1 MTATAAT
8 RKPLVLA
15 CLMSAMFMVAI
26 EATVV
31 ATAMPNIV
39 AKLGGFTYYSWVFSA
54 FLLAQAATT
63 VMFGKLADLYGRK
76 PVMLAGLSV
85 FLLGSI
91 LAGFAWSMPSLIAF
105 RLVQGLGAGAIQ
117 PVSMTIIGDIYTL
130 EERVKVQAY
139 MGSVWGVSA
148 IIGPLAGA
156 LIVQSLPWA
165 WVFWINAPMGVAAI
179 VGLWFTLHEK
189 VEHLGRQVD
198 YLGAGLFTL
207 AVTALLLAI
216 MPPAGASALT
226 HPLVFAVIFL
236 VAGPLFLWREHRARD
251 PMVAIDLWAEPVIA
265 AANGAS
271 LAAGVALIGLTAW
284 LPVFV
289 QAVLGRSPVV
299 SGLTLTA
306 MAFAWPVA
314 ANVSSRVLFRRIGM
328 RATLRAGSVLIVL
341 GAAVFP
347 FLGAS
352 PNAVWL
358 AGAGSFVM
366 GFGMGM
372 ITMPSIML
380 IQTSV
385 DWSRRGAAT
394 SSNVFSR
401 LLGNTL
407 GAAVMGAIIN
417 LQLELSGAGV
427 TPEQVRGLMDRRP
440 GAVASVDPVL
450 KAALGTSLHWVFL
463 AMAAVALL
471 TLAAAFAMPHRAH
484 LEMARGPAP
493 RPAE

>member
-1 MTATAAT
+1 M
-8 RKPLVLA
+8 KPARITKRPMVLA

-31 ATAMPNIV
+31 ATAMPQIV
-39 AKLGGFTYYSWVFSA
+39 GKLGGFAYYSWVFSA
-54 FLLAQAATT
+54 FLLAQSATT

-76 PVMLAGLSV
+76 PVMIAGLVV
-85 FLLGSI
+85 FLIGSI
-91 LAGFAWSMPSLIAF
+91 LAGFSWSMTSLIAF

-148 IIGPLAGA
+148 IVGPLAGA
-156 LIVQSLPWA
+156 VIVQNAPWA
-165 WVFWINAPMGVAAI
+165 WVFWINAPLGVIAVA
-179 VGLWFTLHEK
+179 GLLLFLHEN
-189 VEHLGRQVD
+189 VEHQSRSVD

-216 MPPAGASALT
+216 MPPAGVGALT
-226 HPLVFAVIFL
+226 HPAVFAAIFL
-236 VAGPLFLWREHRARD
+236 IAGPLFLWREHVARD
-251 PMVAIDLWAEPVIA
+251 PMVAIDLWAEPVVA
-265 AANGAS
+265 ACNVAS
-271 LAAGVALIGLTAW
+271 VAAGAALIGLTAW
-284 LPVFV
+284 LPVFIQV
-289 QAVLGRSPVV
+289 VLGRSPVI

-306 MAFAWPVA
+306 MAFAWPLA
-314 ANVSSRVLFRRIGM
+314 ANLSSRVLFRRFGM
-328 RATLRAGSVLIVL
+328 RGTLRAGAALMVL
-341 GAAVFP
+341 GALAFP
-347 FLGAS
+347 LLDPS
-352 PNAVWL
+352 PRAVWL

-394 SSNVFSR
+394 ASNVFSR

-407 GAAVMGAIIN
+407 GAAVMGAVIN
-417 LQLELSGAGV
+417 LGLKLSGANV
-427 TPEQVRGLMDRRP
+427 SPEKLRGLLSQTP
-440 GAVASVDPVL
+440 GALDRVDPAL
-450 KAALGTSLHWVFL
+450 KAALGLSLHWVFV
-463 AMAAVALL
+463 AMAGVILL
-471 TLAAAFAMPHRAH
+471 TLVAAWLMPHRPH
-484 LEMARGPAP
+484 LEMGPGAEP
-493 RPAE
+493 KPAE

>member
-1 MTATAAT
+1 MEAPRPT
-8 RKPLVLA
+8 RRPLVLA

-31 ATAMPNIV
+31 ATAMPQIV
-39 AKLGGFTYYSWVFSA
+39 GKLGGFASYSWVFSA

-63 VMFGKLADLYGRK
+63 VMFGKLSDLYGRK
-76 PVMLAGLSV
+76 PVMIAGLTV
-85 FLLGSI
+85 FLIGSI
-91 LAGFAWSMPSLIAF
+91 LAGFSWSMDSLIAF

-117 PVSMTIIGDIYTL
+117 PVSMTIIGDIYTV
-130 EERVKVQAY
+130 EERARVQGY

-148 IIGPLAGA
+148 IVGPLAGA
-156 LIVQSLPWA
+156 LIVQTLPWA
-165 WVFWINAPMGVAAI
+165 WVFWINVPLGVAAI
-179 VGLWFTLHEK
+179 GGLLMVLHENI
-189 VEHLGRQVD
+189 EPHGQNID
-198 YLGAGLFTL
+198 YLGAALFTV

-216 MPPAGASALT
+216 MPPAGAGVLT
-226 HPLVFAVIFL
+226 HPALFAAVFL
-236 VAGPLFLWREHRARD
+236 VAAPLFLWREHVASD
-251 PMVAIDLWAEPVIA
+251 PMVAIDLWAEPVVA
-265 AANGAS
+265 AANGAT

-284 LPVFV
+284 LPVFIQV
-289 QAVLGRSPVV
+289 VLGRSPVV

-306 MAFAWPVA
+306 MAFAWPLA
-314 ANVSSRVLFRRIGM
+314 ANISTRLLFKRLGM
-328 RATLRAGSVLIVL
+328 RGTLRVGACVVAL
-341 GAAVFP
+341 GAAAFP
-347 FLGAS
+347 FLGTA
-352 PNAVWL
+352 PGAAWL
-358 AGAGSFVM
+358 AGIGSFVM

-385 DWSRRGAAT
+385 DWSKRGAAT
-394 SSNVFSR
+394 ASNVFSR

-417 LQLELSGAGV
+417 LGLKLSGAAIS
-427 TPEQVRGLMDRRP
+427 PEKVRALLSQAP
-440 GAVASVDPVL
+440 GALNSVDPVL